1 MALRKS
7 TPSPLHPVQPRQ
19 HPRDLLGLQQQLG
32 DAAPQQRRL
41 AARDLGAFP
50 QAALSLGQAL
60 AVETDAAVREALFTS
75 LAAMA
80 SETAVQALLPLLRTD
95 DPGLRNGAIEALA
108 AMPQAVAPCIDRLLL
123 DTDPDVRIF
132 TVNLLGELRHAT
144 VPTWL
149 VQVLRQ
155 EAHVNVVAAALEVLA
170 EVGSAA
176 ELPALRAARD
186 RFDDDAFIQF
196 AADLAISRIEAA

>member
-32 DAAPQQRRL
+32 DTDPRQRRL
-41 AARDLGAFP
+41 AARDLAEFP

-75 LAAMA
+75 LASLA
-80 SETAVQALLPLLRTD
+80 SEAAVQALLPLLRTD
-95 DPGLRNGAIEALA
+95 DAGLRNGAIEALA

-123 DTDPDVRIF
+123 DADPDVRIF
-132 TVNLLGELRHAT
+132 TVNLLGELRHGS
-144 VPTWL
+144 VPVWL

-155 EAHVNVVAAALEVLA
+155 DTHVNVVAAALEVLA